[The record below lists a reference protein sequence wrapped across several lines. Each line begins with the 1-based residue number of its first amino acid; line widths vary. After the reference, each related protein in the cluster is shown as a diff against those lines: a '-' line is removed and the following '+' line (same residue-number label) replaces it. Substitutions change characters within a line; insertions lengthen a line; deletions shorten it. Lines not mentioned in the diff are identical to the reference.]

1 MTIVK
6 TDLVQYGTSNPAGTE
21 RFFVGRVVRIQQVT
35 ETRNWSD
42 TLDYTDMRST
52 SCTYALVYLGTH
64 GVAPRNHFG
73 RLLASHAPCSWD
85 EPRDLDVGER
95 FAWVDCTN
103 LFSDRNGF
111 YLTATVDSLGD
122 QLLWGGPE
130 MLDAL
135 TLWDAHAAQLAVEA
149 EEKRAAAEAQRAAA
163 AAVEAAKAAK
173 KAAKDAALRVEAE
186 KLLARIPPKGTTV
199 TVDGFTGKVFWTG
212 ASKYYGK
219 WTARAGV
226 KNAKG
231 TVQWVSADRF

>member
-1 MTIVK
+1 
-6 TDLVQYGTSNPAGTE
+6 
-21 RFFVGRVVRIQQVT
+21 
-35 ETRNWSD
+35 
-42 TLDYTDMRST
+42 
-52 SCTYALVYLGTH
+52 
-64 GVAPRNHFG
+64 
-73 RLLASHAPCSWD
+73 
-85 EPRDLDVGER
+85 
-95 FAWVDCTN
+95 
-103 LFSDRNGF
+103 
-111 YLTATVDSLGD
+111 
-122 QLLWGGPE
+122 

>member
-1 MTIVK
+1 MAIVK
-6 TDLVQYGTSNPAGTE
+6 TNRAQYGTNNPETTE
-21 RFFVGRVVRIQQVT
+21 RLFVGRVVRIETTV

-52 SCTYALVYLGTH
+52 SCTWALVYLGTH
-64 GVAPRNHFG
+64 GVPPRDHFG
-73 RLLASHAPCSWD
+73 RPIAQCSPSSWD
-85 EPRDLDVGER
+85 EPRDLEVGEQ
-95 FAWVDCTN
+95 FGWVDCTN
-103 LFSDRNGF
+103 LFADRNGF
-111 YLTATVDSLGD
+111 RLEATVDTLGD

-149 EEKRAAAEAQRAAA
+149 EEKRVAAEAARKAAL
-163 AAVEAAKAAK
+163 VLEAEKAAK
-173 KAAKDAALRVEAE
+173 KAAKDDAARIEAE
-186 KLLARIPPKGTTV
+186 KLIARIPPKGTTV

>member
-1 MTIVK
+1 MAIVK
-6 TDLVQYGTSNPAGTE
+6 TNRAQYGTNDPETTE
-21 RFFVGRVVRIQQVT
+21 RLFLGRVVRIEQVT

-52 SCTYALVYLGTH
+52 SCTWALVYLGTH
-64 GVAPRNHFG
+64 GVPPRDYFG
-73 RLLASHAPCSWD
+73 RSIAQCSPSSWD
-85 EPRDLDVGER
+85 EPRDLEVREQFG
-95 FAWVDCTN
+95 WVDCTN

-111 YLTATVDSLGD
+111 RLEAAVDTLAD

-135 TLWDAHAAQLAVEA
+135 TLWDAHQAQLAVEA
-149 EEKRAAAEAQRAAA
+149 EEKRVAAETARK
-163 AAVEAAKAAK
+163 AAVALEAAKAAK
-173 KAAKDAALRVEAE
+173 KSAKDYVARIEAE

-212 ASKYYGK
+212 ASKYRGK

-231 TVQWVSADRF
+231 TVQWVDAAKF